1 MSLSTHVLDTTAG
14 MPARGVA
21 VVVDRWQDEGWGRLT
36 EAKTDQ
42 DGRVEDLIAGQL
54 EPGEHRIVFAI
65 GAWYRK
71 VGTDTIWTDITITF
85 DVTEPEEHLH
95 VPLLLSPHGYTTYRG
110 S

>member
-14 MPARGVA
+14 LPAAGVE

-36 EAKTDQ
+36 RATTDE
-42 DGRVEDLIAGQL
+42 DGRVADLIPGRL
-54 EPGEHRIVFAI
+54 HPGEHRIVFAV
-65 GAWYRK
+65 GAWYARAD
-71 VGTDTIWTDITITF
+71 TATIWTDVTITF
-85 DVTEPEEHLH
+85 TVDDPGQHLH